1 MLVIFIRTSC
11 SLKLPLF
18 SVLRVKMEEAMRR
31 GVSELDVTT
40 VMASGI
46 PGSGKTT
53 LRYFLFG
60 ELPPDIR
67 ISTACIE
74 SAQRGIIE
82 VIGPQGGVT
91 VLKGVQD
98 MTPVLAS
105 TVKEMEVSA
114 QQDGQVPGDESI
126 TVKSA
131 TSTASEEMGPKL
143 QESKSAESYATK
155 KESCSRD
162 EVTRMEESA
171 PKLQGSEA
179 NGSQKEPATHDE
191 STREESGS
199 EPQPETPRQS
209 PPESHEER
217 SSPLEVQS
225 DPNRAHAPKREPDF
239 KAPSSEPPTSG
250 SGEPEG
256 IPLSTTTLS
265 SKKAILDFL
274 EKYKGSL
281 QLKGHWVHFIDS
293 GGQQQFLEILPCLIR
308 NIGLLLLVFKLSEKL
323 SERTV
328 VEYWDPNGG
337 HYLGQFSISTEKLL
351 AFTAQLSRYHQPKI
365 NLPHVQNPSDPRL
378 KMVVVGTFKDQE
390 NQCEES
396 RQEKNERLEQ
406 TLALFQD
413 QLIRP
418 GPDSSCAGGVIF
430 ALNASLAGKG
440 DQEEEKVGNELR
452 TIIKCVA
459 PKYTFKMPM
468 QYVFLE
474 VELQKEAVVS
484 KSHCWEVAREL
495 HFKSEEDLEYCLS
508 YLHQV
513 NLFFYYRECLPDTVI
528 TQPDVVVNVI
538 TQIFQYHLHLSE
550 NVESAALN
558 EAEKV
563 FLNQAIFSMNLL
575 QLFKFKYSKKV
586 LPDGD
591 LLKLFQHRL
600 IVAPVPAKASVSQY
614 YMPSLLAE
622 IPPDTL
628 RTVYKP
634 ESDLSSPLIISFPG
648 LWAPNGVPTALVN
661 KMLRYEGIVKFELA
675 ATKQQSKCVQKLVKN
690 VTYMKVAI
698 GAEKGDLTVVNL
710 MEHIEVYT
718 NNLSHHRLPLIEA
731 VLDENLREVYATLSY
746 DVTHEFG
753 VLCKCGGQPRH
764 SAHLSYA
771 NRALTCSLTDIPY
784 FNPEV
789 QRGDTPYSKPAKI
802 ERASHVIGKYEKS
815 EIGGLNITNG
825 DSKYLFATFKA
836 PNLMS

>member
-1 MLVIFIRTSC
+1 
-11 SLKLPLF
+11 
-18 SVLRVKMEEAMRR
+18 MRR

-60 ELPPDIR
+60 ELPPEIR
-67 ISTACIE
+67 ISTACLE

-82 VIGPQGGVT
+82 VIGPQGEVT

-105 TVKEMEVSA
+105 TVKEMKVSA
-114 QQDGQVPGDESI
+114 QQDDHIPSEESI

-131 TSTASEEMGPKL
+131 MSTASEEMGQKL
-143 QESKSAESYATK
+143 QEGKSAESYATK
-155 KESCSRD
+155 KESVSHD

-171 PKLQGSEA
+171 SKLQDTKSSEA
-179 NGSQKEPATHDE
+179 NGTQKEQAIHDE
-191 STREESGS
+191 PSASGS
-199 EPQPETPRQS
+199 S
-209 PPESHEER
+209 
-217 SSPLEVQS
+217 
-225 DPNRAHAPKREPDF
+225 
-239 KAPSSEPPTSG
+239 
-250 SGEPEG
+250 EPEG

-265 SKKAILDFL
+265 SKKAILDWL
-274 EKYKGSL
+274 EKNKGSL
-281 QLKGHWVHFIDS
+281 QLKGHWVHFIVS

-308 NIGLLLLVFKLSEKL
+308 NIGLLMLVFKLSEKL

-351 AFTAQLSRYHQPKI
+351 AYTAQLSHYHQPKI

-390 NQCEES
+390 DQCEES

-418 GPDSSCAGGVIF
+418 GPGSNCAGGVIF

-495 HFKSEEDLEYCLS
+495 HFKTEEDLEYCLS

-550 NVESAALN
+550 NVESTALN

-563 FLNQAIFSMNLL
+563 FLNQAIFSMDLL
-575 QLFKFKYSKKV
+575 QLFKFKYSKKI

-622 IPPDTL
+622 IPPETL
-628 RTVYKP
+628 RTIYKP

-661 KMLRYEGIVKFELA
+661 KMLRYEGNVKFELA
-675 ATKQQSKCVQKLVKN
+675 ATKQHSKCVQKLVKN

-718 NNLSHHRLPLIEA
+718 NNLAHHHLPLIED

-746 DVTHEFG
+746 DVSHEFG
-753 VLCKCGGQPRH
+753 VLCKCGRQPRH

-771 NRALTCSLTDIPY
+771 NRALTCSLMDTTY

-802 ERASHVIGKYEKS
+802 ERASHVIGKDYTKS
-815 EIGGLNITNG
+815 EISGCNFTNG
-825 DSKYLFATFKA
+825 DSK
-836 PNLMS
+836 

>member
-1 MLVIFIRTSC
+1 MFIVTCC
-11 SLKLPLF
+11 SLKIILF

-60 ELPPDIR
+60 ELPPEIR

-82 VIGPQGGVT
+82 VIGPQGEVT

-105 TVKEMEVSA
+105 TVEEMKVSA
-114 QQDGQVPGDESI
+114 QLEDQIPREESI

-131 TSTASEEMGPKL
+131 MSTASAKMDPKL
-143 QESKSAESYATK
+143 QEGKSAESNATK
-155 KESCSRD
+155 KESVSHG

-171 PKLQGSEA
+171 QKLQDTKSSEA
-179 NGSQKEPATHDE
+179 NGTQKEPAIHD
-191 STREESGS
+191 
-199 EPQPETPRQS
+199 Q
-209 PPESHEER
+209 
-217 SSPLEVQS
+217 
-225 DPNRAHAPKREPDF
+225 
-239 KAPSSEPPTSG
+239 PPTS
-250 SGEPEG
+250 SSSEPEG
-256 IPLSTTTLS
+256 IPLSTMTLS
-265 SKKAILDFL
+265 SKKAILDWL
-274 EKYKGSL
+274 EKNKGSM

-293 GGQQQFLEILPCLIR
+293 GGQQQFLEILPCLTR
-308 NIGLLLLVFKLSEKL
+308 NIGLLMLVFKLSEKL

-337 HYLGQFSISTEKLL
+337 HYLGQFSMSTEKLL
-351 AFTAQLSRYHQPKI
+351 AYTAQLSCYHQPKI

-390 NQCEES
+390 DQCKES

-418 GPDSSCAGGVIF
+418 GPGSSCAGGVIF
-430 ALNASLAGKG
+430 ALNASLAGKR

-495 HFKSEEDLEYCLS
+495 YFKSEEDLEYCLS

-550 NVESAALN
+550 NIESTALN

-563 FLNQAIFSMNLL
+563 FLNQAIFSMDLL
-575 QLFKFKYSKKV
+575 QLFKFKYSKKI

-622 IPPDTL
+622 TPPETL
-628 RTVYKP
+628 RKIYKP

-661 KMLRYEGIVKFELA
+661 KMLRYEGNVKFELA
-675 ATKQQSKCVQKLVKN
+675 ATKQHSKCVQKLVKN

-718 NNLSHHRLPLIEA
+718 NNLSHHHLPLIED
-731 VLDENLREVYATLSY
+731 VLDKNLKDVYATLSY
-746 DVTHEFG
+746 DVSHEFG

-771 NRALTCSLTDIPY
+771 NRALTCSLTDTPY

-789 QRGDTPYSKPAKI
+789 QGRDTPYSKPAKI
-802 ERASHVIGKYEKS
+802 ERASHVIGK
-815 EIGGLNITNG
+815 
-825 DSKYLFATFKA
+825 
-836 PNLMS
+836 

>member
-1 MLVIFIRTSC
+1 
-11 SLKLPLF
+11 
-18 SVLRVKMEEAMRR
+18 MEEAMRR

-60 ELPPDIR
+60 ELPPEIR

-82 VIGPQGGVT
+82 VIGPQGEVT
-91 VLKGVQD
+91 VLKGVHD

-105 TVKEMEVSA
+105 TVEEMKVSA
-114 QQDGQVPGDESI
+114 HLDDQIPSEDSI

-131 TSTASEEMGPKL
+131 MSTASEKMGPKL
-143 QESKSAESYATK
+143 QEGKSAESYATK
-155 KESCSRD
+155 KESVSRND
-162 EVTRMEESA
+162 VTRMEESA
-171 PKLQGSEA
+171 PKLQDTKSSKA
-179 NGSQKEPATHDE
+179 NGKRKEPAIHD
-191 STREESGS
+191 
-199 EPQPETPRQS
+199 Q
-209 PPESHEER
+209 
-217 SSPLEVQS
+217 
-225 DPNRAHAPKREPDF
+225 
-239 KAPSSEPPTSG
+239 PPTSG
-250 SGEPEG
+250 SSEPEG

-265 SKKAILDFL
+265 SKKAILDWL
-274 EKYKGSL
+274 EKNKGSM

-293 GGQQQFLEILPCLIR
+293 GGQQQFLEILPCLTR
-308 NIGLLLLVFKLSEKL
+308 NIGLLMLVFKLSEKL

-351 AFTAQLSRYHQPKI
+351 AYTAQLSCYHQPKI

-390 NQCEES
+390 DQCEES

-418 GPDSSCAGGVIF
+418 GPGSSCAGGVIF

-495 HFKSEEDLEYCLS
+495 YFKTEEDLEYCLS

-550 NVESAALN
+550 NVESTALN

-563 FLNQAIFSMNLL
+563 FLNQAIFSMDLL
-575 QLFKFKYSKKV
+575 QLFEFKYSKKI

-622 IPPDTL
+622 IPPETL
-628 RTVYKP
+628 RKIYKP

-661 KMLRYEGIVKFELA
+661 KMLRYEGNVKFELA
-675 ATKQQSKCVQKLVKN
+675 ATKQHSKCVQKLVKN

-710 MEHIEVYT
+710 MEHIEIYT
-718 NNLSHHRLPLIEA
+718 NNLAHHHLPLIED

-746 DVTHEFG
+746 DVSHEFG

-764 SAHLSYA
+764 SAHLSHA
-771 NRALTCSLTDIPY
+771 NRALTCSLTDTTY

-802 ERASHVIGKYEKS
+802 ERASHVIGK
-815 EIGGLNITNG
+815 
-825 DSKYLFATFKA
+825 
-836 PNLMS
+836 

>member
-1 MLVIFIRTSC
+1 
-11 SLKLPLF
+11 
-18 SVLRVKMEEAMRR
+18 MRR

-60 ELPPDIR
+60 ELPPEIR

-82 VIGPQGGVT
+82 VIGPQGEVT

-105 TVKEMEVSA
+105 TVEEMKVSA
-114 QQDGQVPGDESI
+114 QLDDQIPSEDSI

-131 TSTASEEMGPKL
+131 TSTAREEMGPKL
-143 QESKSAESYATK
+143 QEGKSAESYATK
-155 KESCSRD
+155 KESVSRD

-171 PKLQGSEA
+171 PKLQDTKSSEA
-179 NGSQKEPATHDE
+179 NGNRKEPAIHD
-191 STREESGS
+191 
-199 EPQPETPRQS
+199 
-209 PPESHEER
+209 
-217 SSPLEVQS
+217 
-225 DPNRAHAPKREPDF
+225 
-239 KAPSSEPPTSG
+239 EPPTSG
-250 SGEPEG
+250 SSEPEG

-265 SKKAILDFL
+265 SKKAILDWL
-274 EKYKGSL
+274 EKNKGSM

-308 NIGLLLLVFKLSEKL
+308 NIGLLMLVFKLSEKL

-351 AFTAQLSRYHQPKI
+351 AYTAQLSCYHQPNI

-390 NQCEES
+390 DQCEES

-418 GPDSSCAGGVIF
+418 GPGSSCAGGVIF

-495 HFKSEEDLEYCLS
+495 HFKTEEDLEYCLS

-538 TQIFQYHLHLSE
+538 TQIFQYHLHLNE
-550 NVESAALN
+550 NVETTALN

-563 FLNQAIFSMNLL
+563 FLNQAIFSMDLL
-575 QLFKFKYSKKV
+575 QLFKFKYSKKI

-600 IVAPVPAKASVSQY
+600 IVAPVPAKASVNQY

-622 IPPDTL
+622 IPPETL
-628 RTVYKP
+628 RKIYKP

-661 KMLRYEGIVKFELA
+661 KMLRYEGNVKFELA
-675 ATKQQSKCVQKLVKN
+675 ATEQHSKCVQKLVKN

-698 GAEKGDLTVVNL
+698 GAEKGV
-710 MEHIEVYT
+710 
-718 NNLSHHRLPLIEA
+718 
-731 VLDENLREVYATLSY
+731 
-746 DVTHEFG
+746 
-753 VLCKCGGQPRH
+753 
-764 SAHLSYA
+764 
-771 NRALTCSLTDIPY
+771 
-784 FNPEV
+784 
-789 QRGDTPYSKPAKI
+789 
-802 ERASHVIGKYEKS
+802 
-815 EIGGLNITNG
+815 
-825 DSKYLFATFKA
+825 
-836 PNLMS
+836 

>member
-1 MLVIFIRTSC
+1 
-11 SLKLPLF
+11 
-18 SVLRVKMEEAMRR
+18 MRR

-60 ELPPDIR
+60 ELPPEIR
-67 ISTACIE
+67 ISTACLE

-82 VIGPQGGVT
+82 VIGPQGEVT

-105 TVKEMEVSA
+105 TVKEMKVSA
-114 QQDGQVPGDESI
+114 QQDDQIPSEESI

-131 TSTASEEMGPKL
+131 MSTASEEMGPNL
-143 QESKSAESYATK
+143 QEGKSAESSAAK
-155 KESCSRD
+155 KESVHHD
-162 EVTRMEESA
+162 EVTRMEERA
-171 PKLQGSEA
+171 PKLQDTKSSEA
-179 NGSQKEPATHDE
+179 NGTQKKEPAIH
-191 STREESGS
+191 
-199 EPQPETPRQS
+199 
-209 PPESHEER
+209 
-217 SSPLEVQS
+217 
-225 DPNRAHAPKREPDF
+225 N
-239 KAPSSEPPTSG
+239 EPPSSG
-250 SGEPEG
+250 SGESEG

-265 SKKAILDFL
+265 SKKAILDWL
-274 EKYKGSL
+274 EKHKGSM

-308 NIGLLLLVFKLSEKL
+308 NIGLLMLVFKLSEKL

-351 AFTAQLSRYHQPKI
+351 AYTAQLSHYHQPKI

-390 NQCEES
+390 DQCEES

-418 GPDSSCAGGVIF
+418 GPGSSCAGGVIF

-550 NVESAALN
+550 NVESTALN

-563 FLNQAIFSMNLL
+563 FLNQAIFSMDLL
-575 QLFKFKYSKKV
+575 QLFKFKYSKKI

-600 IVAPVPAKASVSQY
+600 IVAPVPAKASVRQY
-614 YMPSLLAE
+614 YMPSLLTE
-622 IPPDTL
+622 IPPETL
-628 RTVYKP
+628 RTIYKP

-661 KMLRYEGIVKFELA
+661 KMLRYEGNVKFELA
-675 ATKQQSKCVQKLVKN
+675 ATKQHSQCVQKLVKN

-698 GAEKGDLTVVNL
+698 GAEKGDLTIVNL

-718 NNLSHHRLPLIEA
+718 NNLAHHHLPLIED

-746 DVTHEFG
+746 DVSHEFG

-802 ERASHVIGKYEKS
+802 ERASHVIGKDCAVS
-815 EIGGLNITNG
+815 EISGRNFTNG
-825 DSKYLFATFKA
+825 DSKIIACVSLGARYL
-836 PNLMS
+836 

>member
-1 MLVIFIRTSC
+1 
-11 SLKLPLF
+11 
-18 SVLRVKMEEAMRR
+18 MRR

-60 ELPPDIR
+60 ELPPEIR
-67 ISTACIE
+67 ISTACLE

-82 VIGPQGGVT
+82 VIGPQGEVT

-105 TVKEMEVSA
+105 TVKEMKVSA
-114 QQDGQVPGDESI
+114 QQDDQIPSEESI

-131 TSTASEEMGPKL
+131 MSTASEEMGPKL
-143 QESKSAESYATK
+143 QEGKSAESYAAK
-155 KESCSRD
+155 KESVSRD
-162 EVTRMEESA
+162 EVTRMEERA
-171 PKLQGSEA
+171 PKLQDTKSTEA
-179 NGSQKEPATHDE
+179 NGTQKKEQAIHKEPSD
-191 STREESGS
+191 SGS
-199 EPQPETPRQS
+199 S
-209 PPESHEER
+209 
-217 SSPLEVQS
+217 
-225 DPNRAHAPKREPDF
+225 
-239 KAPSSEPPTSG
+239 
-250 SGEPEG
+250 EPEG

-265 SKKAILDFL
+265 SKKAILDWL
-274 EKYKGSL
+274 EKNKGSM

-308 NIGLLLLVFKLSEKL
+308 NIGLLMLVFKLSEKL

-351 AFTAQLSRYHQPKI
+351 AYTAQLSSYHQPKI

-390 NQCEES
+390 DQCDES

-418 GPDSSCAGGVIF
+418 GPGSSCAGGVIF

-452 TIIKCVA
+452 TIIKCIA

-495 HFKSEEDLEYCLS
+495 HFKTEEDLEYCLS

-550 NVESAALN
+550 NVESTALN

-563 FLNQAIFSMNLL
+563 FLNQAVFSMDLL
-575 QLFKFKYSKKV
+575 QLFNFKYSKKI

-614 YMPSLLAE
+614 YMPSLLTE
-622 IPPDTL
+622 IPPETL
-628 RTVYKP
+628 RTIYKP

-661 KMLRYEGIVKFELA
+661 KMLRYEGNVKFELA
-675 ATKQQSKCVQKLVKN
+675 ATKQHSQCVQKLVKN

-718 NNLSHHRLPLIEA
+718 NNLAHHHLPLIED

-746 DVTHEFG
+746 DVSHEFG

-771 NRALTCSLTDIPY
+771 NRALTCSLTDTPY

-802 ERASHVIGKYEKS
+802 ERASHVIGKDYAVS
-815 EIGGLNITNG
+815 EISCRKFTNG
-825 DSKYLFATFKA
+825 DSKIIACESLGARYL
-836 PNLMS
+836 

>member
-1 MLVIFIRTSC
+1 MIVMFIVTCC
-11 SLKLPLF
+11 SLKLLLF

-60 ELPPDIR
+60 ELPPEIR
-67 ISTACIE
+67 ISTACLE

-82 VIGPQGGVT
+82 VIGPQGEVT

-105 TVKEMEVSA
+105 TVKEMKVSA
-114 QQDGQVPGDESI
+114 QQDDQIPSEESI

-131 TSTASEEMGPKL
+131 MSTANEEMGPKF
-143 QESKSAESYATK
+143 QEGKTAISYAAK
-155 KESCSRD
+155 KESVSHD
-162 EVTRMEESA
+162 EVTRMEERA
-171 PKLQGSEA
+171 PKLRDTKSSEA
-179 NGSQKEPATHDE
+179 NGTQKKEQAIHDE
-191 STREESGS
+191 PPASGS
-199 EPQPETPRQS
+199 
-209 PPESHEER
+209 
-217 SSPLEVQS
+217 
-225 DPNRAHAPKREPDF
+225 N
-239 KAPSSEPPTSG
+239 
-250 SGEPEG
+250 EPEG

-265 SKKAILDFL
+265 SKKAILDWL
-274 EKYKGSL
+274 EKNKGSL

-293 GGQQQFLEILPCLIR
+293 GGQQQFLEILPCLIH
-308 NIGLLLLVFKLSEKL
+308 NIGLLMLVFKLSEKL

-351 AFTAQLSRYHQPKI
+351 AYTAQLSHYHQPKI

-390 NQCEES
+390 DQCEES
-396 RQEKNERLEQ
+396 RQEKNQRLEQ

-418 GPDSSCAGGVIF
+418 GPGSSCAGGVIF

-550 NVESAALN
+550 NVESTALN

-563 FLNQAIFSMNLL
+563 FLNQAIFSMDLL
-575 QLFKFKYSKKV
+575 QLFKFKYSKKI

-591 LLKLFQHRL
+591 VLKLFQHRL

-622 IPPDTL
+622 IPPETL
-628 RTVYKP
+628 RTIYKP

-661 KMLRYEGIVKFELA
+661 KMLRYEGNVKFELA
-675 ATKQQSKCVQKLVKN
+675 ATKQHSKCVQKLVKN

-718 NNLSHHRLPLIEA
+718 NNLAHHHLPLIED

-746 DVTHEFG
+746 DVSHEFG
-753 VLCKCGGQPRH
+753 VLCKCGRQPRH

-771 NRALTCSLTDIPY
+771 NRALTCSLTDTTY

-802 ERASHVIGKYEKS
+802 ERASHVIGK
-815 EIGGLNITNG
+815 
-825 DSKYLFATFKA
+825 
-836 PNLMS
+836 

>member
-1 MLVIFIRTSC
+1 
-11 SLKLPLF
+11 
-18 SVLRVKMEEAMRR
+18 MRR

-67 ISTACIE
+67 ISTACLE

-82 VIGPQGGVT
+82 VIGPQGEVT

-105 TVKEMEVSA
+105 TVKEMKVSA
-114 QQDGQVPGDESI
+114 QQDDQILSEESI

-131 TSTASEEMGPKL
+131 MSTASEEMGPKL
-143 QESKSAESYATK
+143 QEGKSAESYAAK
-155 KESCSRD
+155 KESVSRD
-162 EVTRMEESA
+162 EVTRMEERA
-171 PKLQGSEA
+171 PKLQDTKSSET
-179 NGSQKEPATHDE
+179 NGTQKMEQAINEEPSA
-191 STREESGS
+191 SGS
-199 EPQPETPRQS
+199 S
-209 PPESHEER
+209 
-217 SSPLEVQS
+217 
-225 DPNRAHAPKREPDF
+225 
-239 KAPSSEPPTSG
+239 
-250 SGEPEG
+250 EPEG

-265 SKKAILDFL
+265 SKKAILDWL
-274 EKYKGSL
+274 EKNKRTM

-308 NIGLLLLVFKLSEKL
+308 NIGLLMLVFKLSEKL

-328 VEYWDPNGG
+328 VEYWDPNGC

-351 AFTAQLSRYHQPKI
+351 AYTAQLSHYHQPKI

-390 NQCEES
+390 DQCEES

-418 GPDSSCAGGVIF
+418 GPGSSCAGGVIF

-495 HFKSEEDLEYCLS
+495 HFKTEEDLEYCLS

-550 NVESAALN
+550 NVESTVLN

-563 FLNQAIFSMNLL
+563 FLNQAIFSMDLL
-575 QLFKFKYSKKV
+575 QLFKFKYSKKI

-622 IPPDTL
+622 IPPETL
-628 RTVYKP
+628 RTIYKP

-661 KMLRYEGIVKFELA
+661 KMLRYEGNVKFELA
-675 ATKQQSKCVQKLVKN
+675 AAKQHSKCVQKLVKN

-718 NNLSHHRLPLIEA
+718 NNLAHHHLPLIED

-746 DVTHEFG
+746 DVSHEFG

-771 NRALTCSLTDIPY
+771 NRALTCSLMDTTY

-789 QRGDTPYSKPAKI
+789 QREDTPYSKPAKI
-802 ERASHVIGKYEKS
+802 ERISHVIGK
-815 EIGGLNITNG
+815 
-825 DSKYLFATFKA
+825 
-836 PNLMS
+836 